1 MITLPQL
8 KALLKYHNIQCSYIN
23 KDEIIALRMD
33 KQIITAE
40 DILTPT
46 VVAKNSDAVKLD
58 ADLSKCAHLK
68 GIRTNPKAFQIYDME
83 TNEVTVYVCCTKNDR
98 YKPVSHIRWEN
109 LERSIRN

>member
-58 ADLSKCAHLK
+58 ADLSKYAHLK
-68 GIRTNPKAFQIYDME
+68 GIRTNPKAFQISLTHSLVDH
-83 TNEVTVYVCCTKNDR
+83 R
-98 YKPVSHIRWEN
+98 R
-109 LERSIRN
+109 